1 MGDIGSEGVRDED
14 RLLQGVGVGR
24 RIADDSGEKAV
35 LGGVERGG
43 IKEGAAEFD
52 GFEGIVAVEEFE
64 GVNRLWICRGE
75 PEVECEVA
83 GVQRATGVEEGAEG
97 KGRGKAGAEVELN
110 MQEVVV
116 DGDRHRWPRGGTG
129 VEARS
134 ACDKVTGT
142 ADLSGRGS
150 GGRG

>member
-1 MGDIGSEGVRDED
+1 MIAVR
-14 RLLQGVGVGR
+14 RPC
-24 RIADDSGEKAV
+24 V

-52 GFEGIVAVEEFE
+52 GFERIVAVK
-64 GVNRLWICRGE
+64 
-75 PEVECEVA
+75 PEAEREVA
-83 GVQRATGVEEGAEG
+83 CVQRAIGVEEGAEG
-97 KGRGKAGAEVELN
+97 KGGGKAGTEVELN

-116 DGDRHRWPRGGTG
+116 HSDRHGWPCGGAG
-129 VEARS
+129 VEGRS
-134 ACDKVTGT
+134 ACGKEAGT